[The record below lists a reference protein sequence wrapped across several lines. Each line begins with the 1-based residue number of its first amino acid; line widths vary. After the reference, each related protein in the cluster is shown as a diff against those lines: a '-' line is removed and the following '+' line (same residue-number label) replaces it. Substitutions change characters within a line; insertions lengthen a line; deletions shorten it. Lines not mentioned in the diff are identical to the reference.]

1 MSNRPRARIR
11 MGDIPM
17 NTIIAVHCPLI
28 LKEGNINENI
38 LVTRRNFGDVP
49 KYMHNVQHVSIDK
62 IGCTGAMCTN
72 LEVTAIISKK
82 AYVERFPLD

>member
-11 MGDIPM
+11 MA
-17 NTIIAVHCPLI
+17 IIAVHCPLI

-38 LVTRRNFGDVP
+38 LVTKRNFGDVP
-49 KYMHNVQHVSIDK
+49 K
-62 IGCTGAMCTN
+62 GAMCTN

-82 AYVERFPLD
+82 AHVERCPLD